1 MIGFARNAII
11 IGAIAYFSPV
21 HDETPRQRM
30 EALRRGPQDVLQS
43 VITGGPDLSVPRL
56 ALQTVSAMD
65 PQSREA
71 LTRKI
76 AELAR

>member
-1 MIGFARNAII
+1 MIGFARNATV
-11 IGAIAYFSPV
+11 IGMMAYFSPV
-21 HDETPRQRM
+21 HDETPRQRFDALRHAPH
-30 EALRRGPQDVLQS
+30 EALQS
-43 VITGGPDLSVPRL
+43 AITGAPRL

-76 AELAR
+76 ADLAR